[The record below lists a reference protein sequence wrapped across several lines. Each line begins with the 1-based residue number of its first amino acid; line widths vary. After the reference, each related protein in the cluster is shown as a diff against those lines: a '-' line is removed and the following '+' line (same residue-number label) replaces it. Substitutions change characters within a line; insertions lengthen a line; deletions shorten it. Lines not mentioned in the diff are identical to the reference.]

1 MTNKH
6 FKFSMAKSILRLG
19 GCYGLWTTGD
29 MLFMYI
35 GVFFGLA
42 EILGILEEFEQVDRL
57 PIYVKIN
64 NKERRKLK

>member
-42 EILGILEEFEQVDRL
+42 EILGILEEFE
-57 PIYVKIN
+57 
-64 NKERRKLK
+64 